1 MTMTKKNKS
10 DNRLTLKT
18 KKTDRA
24 NRQPKTNVAAAAAPG
39 NCLTLSRAGVI
50 VQEAVPNG
58 PQDIDKTLEEV
69 GLIIDDQRL
78 VFREDVFDGVLE
90 AGCQIDKSDIPMD
103 GDNTLREVRDTIQ
116 AKAG

>member
-1 MTMTKKNKS
+1 MTKKNKS
-10 DNRLTLKT
+10 DNKPILKT
-18 KKTDRA
+18 KKTDRSSRLA
-24 NRQPKTNVAAAAAPG
+24 KMNVAPQATPG

-69 GLIIDDQRL
+69 GLITDDQRL

-90 AGCQIDKSDIPMD
+90 AGCQIDRSDIPID